1 MAGQAAR
8 RRHARPPRASKPRVR
23 TPPSQRAPLER
34 APRHGRVAV
43 GLINSPWGLRGHV
56 KVTPLTSNP
65 TRIQPG
71 AVLLV
76 RGEPCTVLDVR
87 YPKGYPCVMFEGY
100 EDPNAA
106 NALRGTL
113 IEIEEAELPE
123 LAEGEFYVHD
133 LVGLEVVNTD
143 GDRIGALAEV
153 LRTGANDVYIVRR
166 RGERDLLLP
175 AIPDVIVEV
184 DPAGGRMVVELLPGL
199 LDGGS
204 SED

>member
-8 RRHARPPRASKPRVR
+8 RRRARPARPPKPRTR
-23 TPPSQRAPLER
+23 TPPRRRVPLER

-56 KVTPLTSNP
+56 KVTPLTQNP

-71 AVLLV
+71 AILLV
-76 RGEPCTVLDVR
+76 RGEPRTVLDVR

-100 EDPNAA
+100 EDPHAA

-113 IEIEEAELPE
+113 IEIEEAELPK

-133 LVGLEVVNTD
+133 LIGLEVVNTG

-175 AIPDVIVEV
+175 AIADVVVEV
-184 DPAGGRMVVELLPGL
+184 DPEGGRMVVELLPGL
-199 LDGGS
+199 LDGD
-204 SED
+204 SEE